1 MVAAIEDEQVVNEND
16 DDFLSDSPEQ
26 LAAKRAHFA
35 PLNKLLTST
44 VLGTS

>member
-1 MVAAIEDEQVVNEND
+1 VIEDEQTANEND

-26 LAAKRAHFA
+26 IAAERAHFA
-35 PLNKLLTST
+35 QLKKLLTST